1 MPKTILVVEDY
12 DDTRELM
19 RFMLE
24 IKGYLVDEADNGWA
38 AVEYVKEKCPDL
50 ILMDVSM
57 PDVDGITATALI
69 KQDEERCHIP
79 VVFVTAHADRYRD
92 KALEAGGSEII
103 TKPVDSTILYSVVSK
118 YLN

>member
-12 DDTRELM
+12 DDTREMM

-24 IKGYLVDEADNGWA
+24 MKGYAVDEASNGWT

-50 ILMDVSM
+50 ILMDISM
-57 PDVDGITATALI
+57 PDVDGITATSLI
-69 KQDEERCHIP
+69 KQIEDRCEIP
-79 VVFVTAHADRYRD
+79 IIFVTAHANRYQE
-92 KALEAGGSEII
+92 KALAAGGNEVI
-103 TKPVDSTILYSVVSK
+103 TKPVDSVVLYSVISK

>member
-24 IKGYLVDEADNGWA
+24 MEGYLVDEADNGWA
-38 AVEYVKEKCPDL
+38 AVEYVREKCPDL
-50 ILMDVSM
+50 ILMDISM

-69 KQDEERCHIP
+69 KQIEDRCDIP
-79 VVFVTAHADRYRD
+79 VVFVTAHAKRYQD
-92 KALEAGGSEII
+92 KALEAGGNEII
-103 TKPVDSTILYSVVSK
+103 TKPVDSAVLYSVVSK